1 MNLKFNKDKMYIL
14 QEAFN
19 DLLPDSLTMNQYQLA
34 EQTEFD
40 ADEWS
45 EFLHD
50 GAVSKAIESEVA
62 LIIRA
67 NKAKLITSAADND
80 RSVGA
85 AQMLNAMGKIDG
97 DDKSEEHFYI
107 YSYVPLTPNE
117 EKADHVRQEDNW
129 RPPEVIQEEIQ
140 TEAEKEL
147 EEFCNTEIKTE
158 VAKEPS
164 KKIDEEDWF

>member
-1 MNLKFNKDKMYIL
+1 MNLKFNKDKMYLL
-14 QEAFN
+14 QASFN

-34 EQTEFD
+34 EQTEFS
-40 ADEWS
+40 AEEWS

-50 GAVSKAIESEVA
+50 GSVAKAIEAEVA

-67 NKAKLITSAADND
+67 NKNTLITSAADND

-97 DDKSEEHFYI
+97 EDKTEEHFYI

-117 EKADHVRQEDNW
+117 EHAAHVRQENDW
-129 RPPEVIQEEIQ
+129 RPPEIIQEEVI
-140 TEAEKEL
+140 TEEEKEL
-147 EEFCNTEIKTE
+147 EEFCDTEIKTE
-158 VAKEPS
+158 IEVES
-164 KKIDEEDWF
+164 KPVVEEDDWF